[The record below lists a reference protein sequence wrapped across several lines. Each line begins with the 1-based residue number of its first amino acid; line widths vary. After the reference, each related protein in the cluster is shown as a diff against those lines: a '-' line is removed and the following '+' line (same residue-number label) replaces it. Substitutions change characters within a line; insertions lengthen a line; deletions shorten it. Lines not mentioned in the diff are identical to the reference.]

1 LRKTWLEAEILN
13 MFEYH
18 GWATLRTDILDE
30 YGEESEKAQQEFVE
44 VLRHHITT
52 WAINGAIHIEQRN
65 GLDVLN
71 IFGHNNHR
79 QQPVIDLF
87 KWVSENA
94 RGSYGL
100 LYIHDDEDF
109 KRGNDYTNHFRVW
122 KMALGQLQE
131 LDDPFLSPY
140 MPTVELPL

>member
-1 LRKTWLEAEILN
+1 

-18 GWATLRTDILDE
+18 GWVTLRTDILDE

-44 VLRHHITT
+44 VLRQHITT
-52 WAINGAIHIEQRN
+52 LPINGAIRIEQRN

-71 IFGHNNHR
+71 MTGHNNHR

-94 RGSYGL
+94 RNSYGL

-109 KRGNDYTNHFRVW
+109 KRGYDYMNHFRVW
-122 KMALGQLQE
+122 KMALGQIEE

-140 MPTVELPL
+140 MPTIELPL